1 MIWSIRGGNHMHS
14 RIPKLMADH
23 KMSVYELSKITGLSR
38 TTITPL
44 ANSEDVSPKTRIET
58 LQKIA
63 QAFNTSVLRL
73 IYDDLKIQL
82 VSDLEL
88 DDGDKSTVNPI
99 LFKLKYESET
109 KIGHFIIL
117 GHTTPASFSGI
128 PSNKGAENYPDIFA
142 SLMVGTMQSRLFLS
156 LSLTSSAELLNTYV
170 PTYEKAK
177 DFIQSDDLLNSDDDF
192 VSTFTTNEIENTIH
206 TIVTGYEMQH
216 KTTFSQV
223 IWDTQVRAI
232 PIIDDNNKE
241 RIIFS
246 NTANEG
252 KPIYHDLN

>member
-1 MIWSIRGGNHMHS
+1 MHS
-14 RIPKLMADH
+14 KIPELMAEH

-44 ANSEDVSPKTRIET
+44 ANSKDVSPKTRIET

-88 DDGDKSTVNPI
+88 DDGNRATVNPI
-99 LFKLKYESET
+99 LFKLKYASET
-109 KIGHFIIL
+109 KVGHFIIA

-128 PSNKGAENYPDIFA
+128 PSNKEAENYPDIFA
-142 SLMVGTMQSRLFLS
+142 SLIVGTMQSRLFLS
-156 LSLTSSAELLNTYV
+156 LSLTSSAELLTYV
-170 PTYEKAK
+170 STNKESKA
-177 DFIQSDDLLNSDDDF
+177 FVQSDNLLNSDNDF
-192 VSTFTTNEIENTIH
+192 ISTFTTNEIENTIH
-206 TIVTGYEMQH
+206 AIVTGYETKH

-246 NTANEG
+246 NIANEG
-252 KPIYHDLN
+252 KPIYHNLN